1 MLSNSDRT
9 GYSSLVI
16 LVHSGEGEKG
26 LVPSL
31 LFQLMAD
38 GGREKRARQGR
49 RVAKVPQIHASVLRA
64 NTFTYS
70 QVLRVGWDRWSIR
83 NNLGLK

>member
-16 LVHSGEGEKG
+16 LVHSGEGERG

-38 GGREKRARQGR
+38 GGREERTMPGR
-49 RVAKVPQIHASVLRA
+49 RVAKVPQIHALVLLA

-70 QVLRVGWDRWSIR
+70 QILCVGWDRWGIL